1 MKKKFLLTSVLVILL
16 CALLIGGATF
26 ALFTSEDVV
35 NIAITSGKV
44 EVEAVLGDFYYKTF
58 QNPDWTLAEGNTT
71 NFANIG
77 GSANVNGD
85 TLVLDK
91 IVPGNGVKVNV
102 EIKNNSDI
110 AIKYMVKTE
119 LSGENVDEIVVNT
132 YCDEDIVD
140 AGWLSLGAGEDI
152 SDISVSVEL
161 PVEATVQGV
170 VANVSIS
177 VLAVQGDATV
187 WSGDVDDEWFDTTEQ
202 EFVISTAEEL
212 AGFANLVNAGNTF
225 KGKTVKLGDSIDLMG
240 APWEPIG
247 YSGVAF
253 QGTFDGQGNTIYN
266 LFVDKADANYVGLF
280 GNTNTGAIKNLN
292 VHNAIVK
299 GYLYVGVVA
308 GNPYTTEYE
317 NITVTGLVQVDGSSY
332 VGGVGGKN
340 AYDDW
345 TNITVDVVDGSYVS
359 AVSFEDGIAYR
370 TYVGGVVGFN
380 GEGGHTFKNI
390 TSNIDVYGD
399 VCDIGGIFGI
409 AHYGNNFENI
419 TCAGN
424 VTNLVSSAID
434 GDDAVIDA
442 QETGLIAGVWMNT
455 QDMYFNNVSATGELL
470 FPNVQG
476 VNVVNGGLV
485 GKGYY
490 SNSNGIGKLYIN
502 GAQSISTVYELQTA
516 LDNAVDGDVITLSA
530 NITGDVTVHQ
540 KPDVKITLDGNG
552 YTYNGAIIVDGKSQR
567 YATAGIVI
575 KNVNFDAKGISKD
588 ACINLGV
595 GTTATR
601 YTNNVTVLDC
611 TFDGTFSEEKVAVKS
626 YTGGD
631 LNLVVEGCTVGS
643 GMHSLLQVTNVE
655 EGLKI
660 IDCKVY
666 SKNGVNLNN
675 TPSFE
680 MTGCEFD
687 VIGYAVRVGVGGTV
701 NADQKTFSI
710 ADSTLK
716 SACDDGDAVIIFRD
730 SAKNA
735 VLTLTNVSLVGTT
748 EISGNTDATIIN
760 K

>member
-1 MKKKFLLTSVLVILL
+1 MKKKFLLTSVLVILM
-16 CALLIGGATF
+16 CVSLIGGATF

-77 GSANVNGD
+77 GSAYVNGD

-119 LSGENVDEIVVNT
+119 LTGENVDEIVVT
-132 YCDEDIVD
+132 TVCDEAIVD
-140 AGWLSLGAGEDI
+140 AGWLSLDAGADI
-152 SDISVSVEL
+152 ADLTVSVEL

-170 VANVSIS
+170 VANVAIS

-187 WSGDVDDEWFDTTEQ
+187 WSGDADDTWADSEEA
-202 EFVISTAEEL
+202 EYVITTAEEL

-247 YSGVAF
+247 NSQISF

-266 LFVDKADANYVGLF
+266 LFVNKEGKSYVGLF
-280 GNTNTGAIKNLN
+280 GNTTIGTVKNLN

-299 GYLYVGVVA
+299 GRLNVGVVV
-308 GNPYTTEYE
+308 GNPYTTTYE
-317 NITVTGLVQVDGSSY
+317 NITVSGLVQVDGMSY

-340 AYDDW
+340 AYANW
-345 TNITVDVVDGSYVS
+345 TDVTVDVVDGSYVKADS
-359 AVSFEDGIAYR
+359 VENGTAYR

-390 TSNIDVYGD
+390 TSNIDVYGT

-409 AHYGNNFENI
+409 AHYDNQFENI
-419 TCAGN
+419 VCTGN

-455 QDMYFNNVSATGELL
+455 KDMYFNNVSATGELI

-485 GKGYY
+485 GKGY
-490 SNSNGIGKLYIN
+490 NSNGDGKLYIN

-530 NITGDVTVHQ
+530 NITGDVTVTQ
-540 KPDVKITLDGNG
+540 KEDVKITLDGNG
-552 YTYNGAIIVDGKSQR
+552 YTYNGAITVDGKSKR

-611 TFDGTFSEEKVAVKS
+611 TFEGTGNEKVAVKS

-631 LNLVVEGCTVGS
+631 WNLTLSGCTVGS
-643 GMHSLLQVTNVE
+643 GMHSLAQVTNVE
-655 EGLKI
+655 TGLKI
-660 IDCKVY
+660 VDCKVY
-666 SKNGVNLNN
+666 SKNGINLNN

-680 MTGCEFD
+680 MTDCEFD
-687 VIGYAVRVGVGGTV
+687 VIGYAIRVGVNGSV
-701 NADQKTFSI
+701 NADKKTFNVT
-710 ADSTLK
+710 DSTLK
-716 SACDDGDAVIIFRD
+716 SVCDDGDAVIIFRD
-730 SAKNA
+730 NATNA

-748 EISGNTDATIIN
+748 EISGNTGATIIN

>member
-1 MKKKFLLTSVLVILL
+1 MKKKLLITSVLVILM
-16 CALLIGGATF
+16 CVSLIGGATF

-58 QNPDWTLAEGNTT
+58 QNPEWTLAENNTT
-71 NFANIG
+71 TFANIG
-77 GSANVNGD
+77 GSAYVNGD

-91 IVPGNGVKVNV
+91 IVPGNGVKVGV

-110 AIKYMVKTE
+110 AVKYMVKAE
-119 LSGENVDEIVVNT
+119 LTGDNVDEIVVNT

-152 SDISVSVEL
+152 ADISVSVEL

-170 VANVSIS
+170 VANVAIS
-177 VLAVQGDATV
+177 VIAVQGDATV
-187 WSGDVDDEWFDTTEQ
+187 WSGDVDDEWYNDTDS
-202 EFVISTAEEL
+202 EFVIDTAEEL

-225 KGKTVKLGDSIDLMG
+225 NRKTVKLGDSIDLMG

-266 LFVDKADANYVGLF
+266 LFVDKEKASYAGLF
-280 GNTNTGAIKNLN
+280 GNTNSGAVKNLN
-292 VHNAIVK
+292 VHNATVK
-299 GYLYVGVVA
+299 GRLSVGVVA
-308 GNPYTTEYE
+308 GNPYTTKYE
-317 NITVTGLVQVDGSSY
+317 NITITGLVQVEGMSY
-332 VGGVGGKN
+332 VGGVGGRN
-340 AYDDW
+340 AYADW
-345 TNITVDVVDGSYVS
+345 TNITVDVVDGSYVKADS
-359 AVSFEDGIAYR
+359 VENGTAYR

-390 TSNIDVYGD
+390 TSNIDVFGT
-399 VCDIGGIFGI
+399 VCDVGGIFGI

-419 TCAGN
+419 TCTGD
-424 VTNLVSSAID
+424 VTNFI
-434 GDDAVIDA
+434 DDAGDA
-442 QETGLIAGVWMNT
+442 QETGLIAGVWHNKD
-455 QDMYFNNVSATGELL
+455 DMYFNNVSATGELL

-485 GKGYY
+485 GKAY
-490 SNSNGIGKLYIN
+490 NTTDTGKLYIN

-530 NITGDVTVHQ
+530 NIAGDVTVAQ
-540 KPDVKITLDGNG
+540 NEGVKITLDGNG
-552 YTYNGAIIVDGKSQR
+552 YTYNGAITVDGKSKR
-567 YATAGIVI
+567 YETAGIVI
-575 KNVNFDAKGISKD
+575 KNVNFDANGISKD

-595 GTTATR
+595 SGNNNTR

-611 TFDGTFSEEKVAVKS
+611 TFEGTGNTAVAVKS

-631 LNLVVEGCTVGS
+631 WNLTLDGCTVGS
-643 GMHSLLQVTNVE
+643 GMHSFAQVTNVE
-655 EGLKI
+655 TGLKI
-660 IDCKVY
+660 VDCKVY
-666 SKNGVNLNN
+666 SKNGINLNN
-675 TPSFE
+675 TPTFE

-687 VIGYAVRVGVGGTV
+687 VTGYAVRVGVNGNGV
-701 NADQKTFSI
+701 NAEQKTFSI

-730 SAKNA
+730 NAKYSK
-735 VLTLTNVSLVGTT
+735 LTLSNTTLVGTL
-748 EISGNTDATIIN
+748 EFDGNIDGTTDIVR
-760 K
+760 